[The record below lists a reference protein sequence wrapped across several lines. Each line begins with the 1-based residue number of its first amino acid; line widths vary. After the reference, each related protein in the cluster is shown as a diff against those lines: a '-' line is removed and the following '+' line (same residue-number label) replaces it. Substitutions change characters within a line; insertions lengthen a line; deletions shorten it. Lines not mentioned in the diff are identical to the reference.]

1 VSSAEIVREVER
13 ETAVEVAAILAA
25 ADRRAAEIVETAR
38 KAVRARVDTAVARA
52 EPGVRAEAGRRVNE
66 ARLRIGERRVELEV
80 ARSSAVHAAAAER
93 LGAIV
98 RATGANRDRWA
109 ASLVRLTR
117 EALELAGP
125 NATIRVRDADAAT
138 IRRHVE
144 ELGGRL
150 EPIVGDGPD
159 GIVAVSQDGRIE
171 VDARIPARLERA
183 RTRLAE
189 ALAGSIGLG
198 G

>member
-1 VSSAEIVREVER
+1 MSSAEIVREVER
-13 ETAVEVAAILAA
+13 ETTAEVEAILAA
-25 ADRRAAEIVETAR
+25 ADRRASEIVDAAR
-38 KAVRARVDTAVARA
+38 NAVRARVEAAVARA

-80 ARSSAVHAAAAER
+80 ERSSGVHAAAAER
-93 LGAIV
+93 LRAIAG
-98 RATGANRDRWA
+98 ATGADRARWA

-125 NATIRVRDADAAT
+125 NATVRVRDADAAM

-150 EPIVGDGPD
+150 EPMSGDAPD
-159 GIVAVSQDGRIE
+159 GIVAISQDGRIE
-171 VDARIPARLERA
+171 VDATIPARLERA
-183 RTRLAE
+183 RTVLAE
-189 ALAGSIGLG
+189 AVAGSIGRLG
-198 G
+198 